1 MSAEDAGDLF
11 DQMDVDGSG
20 TLTRDEF
27 RASKF
32 TGDLAAGLASMSSF
46 LGASGFS
53 ASNKASTASRL
64 PPRARNESTQNKPDE
79 AAIFSKTEEALKNS
93 EKLPSTAKP
102 EGSAPKMRPAG
113 KKKRPTAKV
122 PTLEELFSKIDLDG
136 DGELT
141 RAEVVAAAD
150 LLDMSA
156 EEACDLFD
164 QMDVD
169 GSGTLTRDEFGAS
182 KFAGKVAAG
191 LGILADD
198 VSSIFG
204 GAGFV
209 PSSRSSTALPMQLS
223 DSPNSTSSSE
233 RGQRDLGIAPII
245 RIPRSSQGQSQS
257 RSLSPALKGIG
268 TSI

>member
-1 MSAEDAGDLF
+1 
-11 DQMDVDGSG
+11 
-20 TLTRDEF
+20 
-27 RASKF
+27 
-32 TGDLAAGLASMSSF
+32 LAAGLASMSSF
-46 LGASGFS
+46 LGASGLS

-198 VSSIFG
+198 VSS
-204 GAGFV
+204 
-209 PSSRSSTALPMQLS
+209 SRSSTAPPMQLS